1 MDAWLLIRQAE
12 ALPPGV
18 IFAAGAISMGLVLY
32 VVVVIR
38 HLLARRRVARAAA
51 YPARDPRRLRADAE
65 RLREA
70 CDVSAANLET
80 SIVRLKQRTLERV
93 RAFDQVTSEV
103 QDLRRELAAK
113 SALIAD
119 LERAKADLELSQQKH
134 LLDLRRQEDELRVRA
149 DGLAAAEQTIATLRG
164 MLDLPQR
171 APPQMQIQIQT
182 SSRAAR

>member
-1 MDAWLLIRQAE
+1 MDVWLLIRQAE

-18 IFAAGAISMGLVLY
+18 IFAAGAVSMGLVLY
-32 VVVVIR
+32 IVVVAR
-38 HLLARRRVARAAA
+38 HLLTRRRVARAAA

-70 CDVSAANLET
+70 CDVSTANLEN

-93 RAFDQVTSEV
+93 RAFDQVTREV
-103 QDLRRELAAK
+103 EDLRRELAAK

-119 LERAKADLELSQQKH
+119 LDHAKTDLELAQQKH

-149 DGLAAAEQTIATLRG
+149 DGLAAAQQTITTLRG

-171 APPQMQIQIQT
+171 APPQMQTQT